1 MDFACRV
8 YNDPC
13 IYVRT
18 KMKKEIRAEQAH
30 YLVEEIKRIKA
41 EIGKG
46 YFLFGEMFKKIRD
59 DKLYK
64 LTGCQT
70 FTEFIAQ
77 PEIAFSHS
85 TVYDYIAVYRV
96 YIEELG
102 INPEHIADITYSKL
116 RRILLVVEKDP
127 EEWLSKAR
135 TLSRSDLTME
145 VRESQGKPEK
155 LDKSA
160 YTTPD
165 LPSAR
170 TGQRAYLKWV
180 KQQERCII
188 SGELEPIAHHFPRT
202 KKRGGE
208 AEDWKRIPISM
219 SEHTLS
225 HSKPSAWLW
234 ERRRAIF
241 DWFYD
246 TIAML
251 FEEKEKK

>member
-1 MDFACRV
+1 MRCLKKQGWRWK
-8 YNDPC
+8 
-13 IYVRT
+13 I
-18 KMKKEIRAEQAH
+18 KKEIRAEQAH

-46 YFLFGEMFKKIRD
+46 YFLFGEIFKKIRD

-64 LTGCQT
+64 LAGCQT
-70 FTEFIAQ
+70 FKEFIAQ

-96 YIEELG
+96 YVEELG

-116 RRILLVVEKDP
+116 RRVLPVVEKDP

-135 TLSRSDLTME
+135 TLSRGDLTME
-145 VRESQGKPEK
+145 VRESQGKPEIAEWK
-155 LDKSA
+155 KSA
-160 YTTPD
+160 YATPD

-180 KQQERCII
+180 KQQERCIV
-188 SGELEPIAHHFPRT
+188 SGELEPVAHHFPRT
-202 KKRGGE
+202 HKRGGE
-208 AEDWKRIPISM
+208 AEDWKRIPISVR
-219 SEHTLS
+219 EHALS
-225 HSKPSAWLW
+225 HKNGPAWLW
-234 ERRRAIF
+234 EHRGAIF
-241 DWFYD
+241 GWFYD

-251 FEEKEKK
+251 FEEKGKK

>member
-1 MDFACRV
+1 M
-8 YNDPC
+8 N
-13 IYVRT
+13 
-18 KMKKEIRAEQAH
+18 KQIRSKQAF

-96 YIEELG
+96 YVEELG
-102 INPEHIADITYSKL
+102 ISPEHIADITYSKL

-135 TLSRSDLTME
+135 TLSRGDLTME

-160 YTTPD
+160 YTPD

-170 TGQRAYLKWV
+170 TGQRAYLKHV
-180 KQQERCII
+180 KAQERCII
-188 SGELEPIAHHFPRT
+188 TGELEPVAHHFPRT

-219 SEHTLS
+219 REHTLA
-225 HSKPSAWLW
+225 HTKPSTWLS
-234 ERRRAIF
+234 ENIKPIT

>member
-1 MDFACRV
+1 MLEQAERV
-8 YNDPC
+8 VLYIGAN
-13 IYVRT
+13 V
-18 KMKKEIRAEQAH
+18 MKKEIKAEQAH

-70 FTEFIAQ
+70 FTEFLGDPDIS
-77 PEIAFSHS
+77 FSRS
-85 TVYDYIAVYRV
+85 TVYDYIRV
-96 YIEELG
+96 YEVYVEKLG
-102 INPEHIADITYSKL
+102 IDPVNIADITYSKL

-135 TLSRSDLTME
+135 TLSRGDLTME

-155 LDKSA
+155 LDRSA
-160 YTTPD
+160 YTPD
-165 LPSAR
+165 LSSAR

-188 SGELEPIAHHFPRT
+188 SGELEPVAHHFPRT

-208 AEDWKRIPISM
+208 AEDWKRIPISIR
-219 SEHTLS
+219 EHTYA
-225 HSKPSAWLW
+225 HSNPSAWLS
-234 ERRRAIF
+234 ESLKPIT

-246 TIAML
+246 TIATL
-251 FEEKEKK
+251 FEKLQEKK

>member
-1 MDFACRV
+1 MF
-8 YNDPC
+8 
-13 IYVRT
+13 
-18 KMKKEIRAEQAH
+18 
-30 YLVEEIKRIKA
+30 YLKQQILDLKTSVGKA
-41 EIGKG
+41 
-46 YFLFGEMFKKIRD
+46 YFLFGELFKKIRD

-64 LTGCQT
+64 LSGCQT

-102 INPEHIADITYSKL
+102 INPENIADITYSKL

-135 TLSRSDLTME
+135 TLSRGDLTME
-145 VRESQGKPEK
+145 VRESQGKPEIEWK
-155 LDKSA
+155 KSA
-160 YTTPD
+160 YTTPG
-165 LPSAR
+165 LPTAR

-180 KQQERCII
+180 KAQERCII
-188 SGELEPIAHHFPRT
+188 SGELEPVAHHFPRT

-208 AEDWKRIPISM
+208 AEDWKRIPISVG
-219 SEHTLS
+219 EHALS
-225 HSKPSAWLW
+225 HQRGSAWLW
-234 ERRRAIF
+234 EHRRAIF
-241 DWFYD
+241 DYFYD

-251 FEEKEKK
+251 MERLQDESK

>member
-1 MDFACRV
+1 
-8 YNDPC
+8 
-13 IYVRT
+13 
-18 KMKKEIRAEQAH
+18 
-30 YLVEEIKRIKA
+30 
-41 EIGKG
+41 
-46 YFLFGEMFKKIRD
+46 MFKKIRD

-64 LTGCQT
+64 LAGCQT
-70 FTEFIAQ
+70 FKEFIAQ

-96 YIEELG
+96 YVEELG

-116 RRILLVVEKDP
+116 RRVLPVVEKDP

-135 TLSRSDLTME
+135 TLSRGDLTME
-145 VRESQGKPEK
+145 VRESQGKPEIGRIAMTEE
-155 LDKSA
+155 D
-160 YTTPD
+160 PD
-165 LPSAR
+165 LLYYSQHQNTPIPRAR
-170 TGQRAYLKWV
+170 TGQKAYLKWV

-188 SGELEPIAHHFPRT
+188 SGELEPVAHHFPRT
-202 KKRGGE
+202 HKRGGE

-219 SEHTLS
+219 SEHTRAHANPSVWLS
-225 HSKPSAWLW
+225 ESLKP
-234 ERRRAIF
+234 IT